1 MASVTLSARSHCYG
15 VPRNA
20 ASLWN
25 TYEFQQGDIKGLKF
39 GGGVTL
45 RDGQLACCDMPAYSI
60 PGYATVDLLAA
71 YSRQVGKSRVTVQLN
86 VNNLLDKNYYTG
98 LNTQFNSAYLDF
110 GMPRTFMGSIGVQF

>member
-20 ASLWN
+20 ACLWN

-71 YSRQVGKSRVTVQLN
+71 YSPVQLN